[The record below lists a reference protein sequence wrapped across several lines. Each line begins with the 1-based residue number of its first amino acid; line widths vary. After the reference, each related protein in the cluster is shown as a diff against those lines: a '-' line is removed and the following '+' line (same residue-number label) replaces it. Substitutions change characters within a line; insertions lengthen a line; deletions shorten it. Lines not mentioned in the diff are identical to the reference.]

1 MLIAAALIEL
11 VLHDA
16 ESLKDK
22 RRVVRSLKDRV
33 RGNFNVAIAEIDEQD
48 ERHRICLGC
57 VTVGSDP
64 KYVRGALEK
73 VVRFVESLGLGE
85 LVSDDV
91 VVARLDELDQPDED
105 DDAAAALPAEWEE
118 E

>member
-16 ESLKDK
+16 GSLKDK
-22 RRVVRSLKDRV
+22 RRVLRSLKDRV
-33 RGNFNVAIAEIDEQD
+33 RVNFNVAIAEIDDQD
-48 ERHRICLGC
+48 DLHRICLGC

-64 KYVRGALEK
+64 RYVREALEK
-73 VVRFVESLGLGE
+73 VVRFVDGLALGE

-91 VVARLDELDQPDED
+91 VVARLDELDQDDDDED
-105 DDAAAALPAEWEE
+105 DGHALPAEWEE